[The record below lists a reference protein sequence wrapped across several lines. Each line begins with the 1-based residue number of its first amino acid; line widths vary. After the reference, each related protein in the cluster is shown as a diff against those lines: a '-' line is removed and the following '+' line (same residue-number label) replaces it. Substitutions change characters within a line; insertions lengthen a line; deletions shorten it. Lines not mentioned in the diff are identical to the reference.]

1 MTLRELLRGTGQ
13 FLTFREFRPAP
24 GSMHI
29 WLLWGLACT
38 WLAGIGRYWDHPRAL
53 WWQSLGLGSL
63 AYVLVLSL
71 LLWLLLVP
79 LRPRVGRLSQVLLF
93 VTLTAPPAFLY
104 AIPVE
109 RWMPMAQAA
118 AVNAWFLG
126 IVAIWR
132 VALWM
137 HFLVTAARLPYGAV
151 VCVVLLPLAVIVT
164 ALAALNLEHVVFS
177 IMGGI
182 RDEQRS
188 ASDAAYTIVVML
200 TWLSW
205 MSLPVVLPG
214 YLYYV
219 IKASLERGRPG
230 AGPATD
236 DSPPRRR

>member
-1 MTLRELLRGTGQ
+1 MTLRELLRGTWR

-24 GSMHI
+24 GTLHL

-71 LLWLLLVP
+71 MLWLLLLP
-79 LRPRVGRLSQVLLF
+79 LRTQVGRYPQILLF

-109 RWMPMAQAA
+109 RWLPMAQAA

-132 VALWM
+132 VALWA
-137 HFLVTAARLPYGAV
+137 HFLVKAARLPNGAV
-151 VCVVLLPLAVIVT
+151 LCVVLLPLTIIVT
-164 ALAALNLEHVVFS
+164 ALASLNLEHVVFA
-177 IMGGI
+177 IMSGI

-188 ASDAAYTIVVML
+188 AADASYTIVLLL
-200 TWLSW
+200 TYLSLL
-205 MSLPVVLPG
+205 SLPFVLLG
-214 YLYYV
+214 YLFYAV
-219 IKASLERGRPG
+219 KAFRERGLQESAP
-230 AGPATD
+230 D
-236 DSPPRRR
+236 DDPPRRR

>member
-1 MTLRELLRGTGQ
+1 MTLRELLRGTGL
-13 FLTFREFRPAP
+13 FLSFREFRPAP
-24 GSMHI
+24 GSLPI

-71 LLWLLLVP
+71 LLWLLLAP

-118 AVNAWFLG
+118 SVNAWFLG
-126 IVAIWR
+126 VVAIWR
-132 VALWM
+132 VALWA
-137 HFLVTAARLPYGAV
+137 HFLVTAARLPYGAAL
-151 VCVVLLPLAVIVT
+151 CVVLLPLAVIVT

-188 ASDAAYTIVVML
+188 ASDAAYTIVLML

-205 MSLPVVLPG
+205 LSLPFVFAG
-214 YLYYV
+214 YVYYV
-219 IKASLERGRPG
+219 GKAFMERGLRDPG
-230 AGPATD
+230 ADTD